1 MALWPHG
8 QWVNEAMVEEHGI
21 RLRACPKIP
30 RDAVSEQRADGETR
44 QGEYASWVFDQ
55 GAAGLLAVGC
65 VGSVVTARY
74 GDAPSSPPCPPPKSL
89 AAAPLAIFGQALRH
103 VDPGSQSAI
112 ARWQVCS
119 SFRAIVV
126 HYMKKQ

>member
-1 MALWPHG
+1 MLFPSKELMARRDRENTLHG
-8 QWVNEAMVEEHGI
+8 FST
-21 RLRACPKIP
+21 K
-30 RDAVSEQRADGETR
+30 EQRSQAAVGSQTLR
-44 QGEYASWVFDQ
+44 
-55 GAAGLLAVGC
+55 AAGLLAVGC